1 MQLEVDADPMAPYI
15 ALPAVYICSFPF
27 SFSFIPSIVY
37 RILVIYL
44 TNLIVLFILIPFIFW
59 LVFYVN
65 LVSNN
70 KTEKDRCA
78 IL

>member
-1 MQLEVDADPMAPYI
+1 MYI
-15 ALPAVYICSFPF
+15 FPPLFLFCSFRLKCIEY
-27 SFSFIPSIVY
+27 SF
-37 RILVIYL
+37 VIYL
-44 TNLIVLFILIPFIFW
+44 TDFIVLLILISFIFW

>member
-1 MQLEVDADPMAPYI
+1 MQLEVDTNPIAPYL
-15 ALPAVYICSFPF
+15 ALPAVYIRSFPV
-27 SFSFIPSIVY
+27 SFSFIPSKVY

-44 TNLIVLFILIPFIFW
+44 IDFIVLLISIPLIFW
-59 LVFYVN
+59 LFFYVN